1 MTELHNGWK
10 VHPKESMNIHEPLTV
25 DNIVDAVRFIIN
37 QPDHVRI
44 PRLMILPKDHNI

>member
-1 MTELHNGWK
+1 LHNDWE
-10 VHPKESMNIHEPLTV
+10 VHPKESMNIHDPLTV
-25 DNIVDAVRFIIN
+25 DNIVDTVRYVIN